1 MSENGVKIIINTR
14 LDAKTYKQKK
24 MDRNTIVVQFLS
36 HYSVAQWLVSV

>member
-24 MDRNTIVVQFLS
+24 RIETLLLCSFFHITP
-36 HYSVAQWLVSV
+36 